1 MSEPTL
7 QDRFHL
13 IGIGGAGMS
22 VVAELLA
29 SRGATVEGSDREES
43 AVLEHLRSVGVRA
56 FVGHEASHVDPS
68 SVVVV
73 STAIRE
79 DNPELAVA
87 RERGQRVIHR
97 SQALALA
104 ASGMRFVGVAGAHG
118 KTTTSGMLAIGLSAC
133 GLDPSVAVG
142 GVLLLILVLS
152 GVWASKRDDEIGM
165 ALVSGV
171 TRGRLGWQ
179 FMLEV
184 FIVTLPFYVIGLV
197 GGAFAANPIGSA
209 LASGHATP
217 VTSGLIWTMVWY
229 GLGSIL
235 ILAILAALR
244 LAFFSANKLFAADG
258 DWGTVSETNKTTT
271 TTDDAEAQA

>member
-1 MSEPTL
+1 MTAA
-7 QDRFHL
+7 RN
-13 IGIGGAGMS
+13 
-22 VVAELLA
+22 
-29 SRGATVEGSDREES
+29 REN
-43 AVLEHLRSVGVRA
+43 
-56 FVGHEASHVDPS
+56 
-68 SVVVV
+68 
-73 STAIRE
+73 AIFT
-79 DNPELAVA
+79 NYQTFAKA
-87 RERGQRVIHR
+87 
-97 SQALALA
+97 
-104 ASGMRFVGVAGAHG
+104 
-118 KTTTSGMLAIGLSAC
+118 
-133 GLDPSVAVG
+133 GLDPQSTDKTVSGWAVPDLDVVFDAGDSATYKSLVSTLKKSKLPAKGYEFSSPSLESYNASLEPLDTLSSRAKTGTIVLVAVG

-258 DWGTVSETNKTTT
+258 DWGTVSETEEIEAAEATGAAETDEAAEATAHDAGETNKTTT

>member
-1 MSEPTL
+1 
-7 QDRFHL
+7 
-13 IGIGGAGMS
+13 
-22 VVAELLA
+22 
-29 SRGATVEGSDREES
+29 
-43 AVLEHLRSVGVRA
+43 
-56 FVGHEASHVDPS
+56 
-68 SVVVV
+68 
-73 STAIRE
+73 
-79 DNPELAVA
+79 
-87 RERGQRVIHR
+87 
-97 SQALALA
+97 
-104 ASGMRFVGVAGAHG
+104 
-118 KTTTSGMLAIGLSAC
+118 
-133 GLDPSVAVG
+133 
-142 GVLLLILVLS
+142 
-152 GVWASKRDDEIGM
+152 M

-217 VTSGLIWTMVWY
+217 VTSGLIRTMVWY

-244 LAFFSANKLFAADG
+244 LAFFSADKLFAADG